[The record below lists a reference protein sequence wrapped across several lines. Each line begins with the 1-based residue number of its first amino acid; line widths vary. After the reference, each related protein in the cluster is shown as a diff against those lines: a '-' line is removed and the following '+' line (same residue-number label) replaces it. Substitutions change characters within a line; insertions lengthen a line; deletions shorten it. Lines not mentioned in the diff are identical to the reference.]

1 MAEKPGSAISRREF
15 ARRAAL
21 ASAIGSAVVSIGPT
35 GAVGAGI
42 AATARQPSESANQAP
57 IAPSVAAAQAQLP
70 ANMPRLSPESQ
81 AEADARF
88 QAILAQ
94 YGARFSEEQKTDL
107 HRLCVLAQPP
117 LEHLRAYP
125 VQNGDG
131 TALYLKPLFERERSQ
146 NHPPRPHFGAARQAV
161 ATPRPHPAPRK
172 NPGGNGGC
180 PPRNSFTCR
189 LRSWRSGSRRKQV
202 SPPWKLTQQTSSG
215 AR

>member
-21 ASAIGSAVVSIGPT
+21 ASAIGSAVVSMGPT

-42 AATARQPSESANQAP
+42 APTATQPSESANQAP
-57 IAPSVAAAQAQLP
+57 TVPSAAAQAQLP

-94 YGARFSEEQKTDL
+94 YGGRFSEEQKTDL
-107 HRLCVLAQPP
+107 HRLCILAQPP
-117 LEHLRAYP
+117 LDRLRAYP

-131 TALYLKPLFERERSQ
+131 TALYLKPLFEREKKPKPPSTSQ
-146 NHPPRPHFGAARQAV
+146 PGAAKPAAAAPAAASGV
-161 ATPRPHPAPRK
+161 AKKP
-172 NPGGNGGC
+172 
-180 PPRNSFTCR
+180 
-189 LRSWRSGSRRKQV
+189 
-202 SPPWKLTQQTSSG
+202 
-215 AR
+215 

>member
-35 GAVGAGI
+35 GAIGAGI
-42 AATARQPSESANQAP
+42 APTATRPSESANQAP
-57 IAPSVAAAQAQLP
+57 TAPSAAAQTQLP

-94 YGARFSEEQKTDL
+94 YGGRFSEEQKSDL
-107 HRLCVLAQPP
+107 HRLCILAQPP
-117 LEHLRAYP
+117 LDRLRAYP

-131 TALYLKPLFERERSQ
+131 TALYLKPLFEREKKPKPPSTSQ
-146 NHPPRPHFGAARQAV
+146 PGAAK
-161 ATPRPHPAPRK
+161 PAAAA
-172 NPGGNGGC
+172 
-180 PPRNSFTCR
+180 PPAA
-189 LRSWRSGSRRKQV
+189 
-202 SPPWKLTQQTSSG
+202 SG
-215 AR
+215 AAKKP

>member
-21 ASAIGSAVVSIGPT
+21 ASAIGSAVVSMGPT

-42 AATARQPSESANQAP
+42 APTATQAP
-57 IAPSVAAAQAQLP
+57 TAPSAATQAQLP

-94 YGARFSEEQKTDL
+94 YGGRFSEEQKTDL
-107 HRLCVLAQPP
+107 HRLCILAQPP
-117 LEHLRAYP
+117 LDRLRAYP

-131 TALYLKPLFERERSQ
+131 TALYLKPLFEREKKPKPPSTSQ
-146 NHPPRPHFGAARQAV
+146 PGAAKK
-161 ATPRPHPAPRK
+161 P
-172 NPGGNGGC
+172 
-180 PPRNSFTCR
+180 
-189 LRSWRSGSRRKQV
+189 
-202 SPPWKLTQQTSSG
+202 
-215 AR
+215 

>member
-1 MAEKPGSAISRREF
+1 MAERPGSAISRREF

-35 GAVGAGI
+35 GAIGVGI
-42 AATARQPSESANQAP
+42 APTATQPSESANQAAA
-57 IAPSVAAAQAQLP
+57 APSEAPQAQLP

-107 HRLCVLAQPP
+107 RRLCVLAQPP
-117 LEHLRAYP
+117 LDRLRAYP

-131 TALYLKPLFERERSQ
+131 TALYLKPLFEREKRPKPPSTSQ
-146 NHPPRPHFGAARQAV
+146 PGAAKPV
-161 ATPRPHPAPRK
+161 AAAPPAA
-172 NPGGNGGC
+172 
-180 PPRNSFTCR
+180 
-189 LRSWRSGSRRKQV
+189 
-202 SPPWKLTQQTSSG
+202 SG
-215 AR
+215 AAKKP

>member
-35 GAVGAGI
+35 GAVGAAI

-57 IAPSVAAAQAQLP
+57 IAPSVAAQAQLP

-94 YGARFSEEQKTDL
+94 YGGRFSEEQKTDL
-107 HRLCVLAQPP
+107 HRLCILAQPP
-117 LEHLRAYP
+117 LDRLRAYP

-131 TALYLKPLFERERSQ
+131 TALYLKPLFEREKKPKPPSTSQ
-146 NHPPRPHFGAARQAV
+146 PGAAKPAAAV
-161 ATPRPHPAPRK
+161 PAAA
-172 NPGGNGGC
+172 
-180 PPRNSFTCR
+180 
-189 LRSWRSGSRRKQV
+189 SGTAK
-202 SPPWKLTQQTSSG
+202 KL
-215 AR
+215 

>member
-21 ASAIGSAVVSIGPT
+21 ASAIGSAVVSMGPT

-42 AATARQPSESANQAP
+42 APTATPPSESANQAP
-57 IAPSVAAAQAQLP
+57 TAPSAAAQAQLP

-94 YGARFSEEQKTDL
+94 YGGRFSEEQKTDL
-107 HRLCVLAQPP
+107 RRLCILAQPP
-117 LEHLRAYP
+117 LDRLRGYP

-131 TALYLKPLFERERSQ
+131 TALYLKPLFEREKKPK
-146 NHPPRPHFGAARQAV
+146 PPSTSAAAAAPAAASS
-161 ATPRPHPAPRK
+161 ATKKP
-172 NPGGNGGC
+172 
-180 PPRNSFTCR
+180 
-189 LRSWRSGSRRKQV
+189 
-202 SPPWKLTQQTSSG
+202 
-215 AR
+215 